1 MRGNH
6 SSYLVRDVCS
16 MAVSRSAL
24 NPIARMWE
32 SLFDLEFMKDTQLAL
47 PGGKRVKFWRSGNSF
62 NLSLSVLLLI
72 AYIEEFKYNP
82 SNNLNNKS
90 LIWFQTLTLCKG
102 MISFSESFSEVKG
115 WIQSFFIIFSTHSIV
130 TTSPLKWT

>member
-32 SLFDLEFMKDTQLAL
+32 SLFDLELRKDTQLAL
-47 PGGKRVKFWRSGNSF
+47 PGRKKESNFEEQGTVLTFQYRY
-62 NLSLSVLLLI
+62 LSPI
-72 AYIEEFKYNP
+72 
-82 SNNLNNKS
+82 
-90 LIWFQTLTLCKG
+90 
-102 MISFSESFSEVKG
+102 
-115 WIQSFFIIFSTHSIV
+115 
-130 TTSPLKWT
+130 